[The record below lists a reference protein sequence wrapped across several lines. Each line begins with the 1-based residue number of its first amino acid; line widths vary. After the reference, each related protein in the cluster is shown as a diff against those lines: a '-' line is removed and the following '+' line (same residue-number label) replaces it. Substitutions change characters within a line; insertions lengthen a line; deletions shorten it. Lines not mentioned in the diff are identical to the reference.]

1 MGDKGDADDF
11 LKSADI
17 AIYKAEEA
25 GRNTVV
31 FHGCVAWRRP
41 NSGLNM
47 HRRLQMKGLAVALV
61 SALGL
66 AAGQAL
72 AWSNHSY
79 AAYRAFEKM
88 PEVANVALV
97 TVEPLEAFLK
107 AQEKSIETLLASQE
121 TWAQRHLEVYPARPP
136 GLAFRAEPNRSDAA
150 RRLAFLSAL
159 RVAPNS
165 KFALYVQPDP
175 WSLGPPTAA
184 LLPHSSVHTLPE
196 QPNSTYRFVSLKA
209 GDQVSPLAV
218 LASAS
223 DEPDYGLDINLWAD
237 SPSDWGKVYGF
248 GALPFGNPALYFS
261 TQAPFHMGFFHED
274 RVIDMAAPFI
284 KKTFPLLRSHQYS
297 SLAELAFRSGHPYW
311 GWRFTGLA
319 LHYVQDLTQPYH
331 ASLSPGN
338 SSAKLIGINL
348 LAMAGMPRMK
358 NEMIVL
364 LSNRHLALEKYQSQ
378 LIYNAALARQEST
391 LEKSLRASNQEANY
405 PAWSDLYA
413 RDVVSRQSQALG
425 NRLTDILV
433 STLPP
438 GYVSDPSF
446 DFGVKES
453 GIDLL
458 AEISQK
464 DATKRSRLDSVT
476 SELMG
481 NFGAHS
487 RNVVRGILKTSA
499 VPASAPDH

>member
-1 MGDKGDADDF
+1 
-11 LKSADI
+11 
-17 AIYKAEEA
+17 
-25 GRNTVV
+25 
-31 FHGCVAWRRP
+31 
-41 NSGLNM
+41 
-47 HRRLQMKGLAVALV
+47 MKRFALV
-61 SALGL
+61 LAAALGL

-72 AWSNHSY
+72 AWSNHSF

-88 PEVANVALV
+88 PEVANAAMV
-97 TVEPLEAFLK
+97 TAQPLEAFLK
-107 AQEKSIETLLASQE
+107 EQEKSIETLLASQE
-121 TWAQRHLEVYPARPP
+121 TWAQRQLDVYPARQAA
-136 GLAFRAEPNRSDAA
+136 LAFKADPSRSDAA
-150 RRLAFLSAL
+150 RRLAFLRAL

-165 KFALYVQPDP
+165 KFALYVQADP
-175 WSLGPPTAA
+175 WGPPPDAA
-184 LLPHSSVHTLPE
+184 MLLAHASVNTLPE
-196 QPNSTYRFVSLKA
+196 QPNSTYRFIGLKA
-209 GDQVSPLAV
+209 GDPVSPLAV

-237 SPSDWGKVYGF
+237 SPSDWGKAYGF

-274 RVIDMAAPFI
+274 RVIYMAAPFI
-284 KKTFPLLRSHQYS
+284 KRTFPLLRSHQYS
-297 SLAELAFRSGHPYW
+297 SLAALAFRTGHPYW

-319 LHYVQDLTQPYH
+319 LHYLQDLTQPYH

-338 SSAKLIGINL
+338 SSVKLIGINL

-364 LSNRHLALEKYQSQ
+364 LSNRHLALEKYQNQ
-378 LIYNAALARQEST
+378 LIFNAALARRESPI
-391 LEKSLRASNQEANY
+391 EKSLRASNQDASY

-425 NRLTDILV
+425 SRLTDILV
-433 STLPP
+433 DTLPLA
-438 GYVSDPSF
+438 YVTDPSF

-458 AEISQK
+458 AEISQQ
-464 DATKRSRLDSVT
+464 DAAKRSRLDSIT
-476 SELMG
+476 TELMG

-487 RNVVRGILKTSA
+487 RNLVRGILKASA
-499 VPASAPDH
+499 APSSAPDH